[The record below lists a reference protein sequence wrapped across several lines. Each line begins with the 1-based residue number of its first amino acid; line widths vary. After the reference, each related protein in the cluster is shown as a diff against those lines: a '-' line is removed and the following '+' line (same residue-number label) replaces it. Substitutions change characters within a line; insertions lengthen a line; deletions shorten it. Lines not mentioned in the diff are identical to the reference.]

1 MALGIKEIQAKILNY
16 GSKLVEWMLWIYD
29 VAWKKVMLWRTGK
42 RPSFSHSTKETEVG
56 MTNIFGE
63 QFKQGKV
70 KVKLN
75 KAAKKQKYS
84 IRTRLY
90 EQLISFD
97 FQGK

>member
-1 MALGIKEIQAKILNY
+1 
-16 GSKLVEWMLWIYD
+16 
-29 VAWKKVMLWRTGK
+29 
-42 RPSFSHSTKETEVG
+42 

-63 QFKQGKV
+63 QVKQGKV

-84 IRTRLY
+84 IRTWLY